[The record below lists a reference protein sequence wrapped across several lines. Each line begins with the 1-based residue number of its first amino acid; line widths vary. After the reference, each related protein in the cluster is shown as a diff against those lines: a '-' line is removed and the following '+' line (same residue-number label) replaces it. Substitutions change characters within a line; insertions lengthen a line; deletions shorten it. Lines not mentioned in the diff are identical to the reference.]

1 MDRLVCYGGS
11 QDPTWAKKK
20 HARCREWIVKTEL
33 IFWDVDTQYDFM
45 MPDGKLYVP
54 GAEQIV
60 DRISE
65 IRKFA
70 LGNGYSIVADVDW
83 HSADDEEI
91 SETPDMKKTFPPH
104 CLAGEPGGERVG
116 YLGKVP
122 IDYVDIGA
130 VDANALRKLATK
142 EQAHI
147 VIRKKTLNVFD
158 NANTDA
164 LVEMVRPRRV
174 AVFGVALDCCV
185 YYVLAGLAKH
195 EGIKLSLLTDATR
208 GLQIRPD
215 EEIYRELR
223 QMGVETTTF
232 DKLKEHLPCG

>member
-1 MDRLVCYGGS
+1 MSVRKTRRGLRKR
-11 QDPTWAKKK
+11 P
-20 HARCREWIVKTEL
+20 ARFREWIVKTEL

-45 MPDGKLYVP
+45 MPDGRLYVP

-60 DRISE
+60 DRVGE

-70 LGNGYSIVADVDW
+70 LANGFSILADVDW

-104 CLAGEPGGERVG
+104 CLAGRPGGERVG
-116 YLGKVP
+116 YLGNVP

-130 VDANALRKLATK
+130 VDADTLRKLAAK

-158 NANTDA
+158 NPNTDA
-164 LVEMVRPRRV
+164 LVDLVRPGHV

-185 YYVLAGLAKH
+185 YYVLQGLAGH
-195 EGIKLSLLTDATR
+195 EGVRLSLLTDATR
-208 GLQIRPD
+208 GLQTRPD

-223 QMGVETTTF
+223 QIGVETTTF
-232 DKLKEHLPCG
+232 DELKEHLPCG

>member
-1 MDRLVCYGGS
+1 MWAQEKRRARFGG
-11 QDPTWAKKK
+11 
-20 HARCREWIVKTEL
+20 WIVKTDI

-60 DRISE
+60 NRVSE

-70 LGNGYSIVADVDW
+70 LASGFSILADIDW

-91 SETPDMKKTFPPH
+91 SEAPDMKETFPPH
-104 CLAGEPGGERVG
+104 CMAGQRGGERVG
-116 YLGKVP
+116 YLGNVP
-122 IDYVDIGA
+122 IDYVEIGE
-130 VDANALRKLATK
+130 VDADTLPRLAEK

-158 NANTDA
+158 NPNTDT
-164 LVEMVRPRRV
+164 LVDLVKPMHV

-185 YYVLAGLAKH
+185 YYVLQGLSKH
-195 EGIKLSLLTDATR
+195 EAVKLSLLTDATR
-208 GLQIRPD
+208 SLQTRPD

-223 QMGVETTTF
+223 QLGVETTTF
-232 DKLKEHLPCG
+232 DELKRRLPCG